1 MKLTKGKGVDIVINS
16 LTGEKLDAS
25 FEILKEGGRFVE
37 IGKYDM
43 ALHKQLDM
51 FDFLKDISF
60 IGVDVGLMTN
70 QNFATEYF
78 KWMHENSTNGC
89 VKPFNKIVFNANE
102 ADKAFRYMTTGKHIG
117 KIVIRIRDEEDCR
130 EPVMNIK
137 PAQEMIVTTKTYF
150 NPNKVYIIIGGLG
163 GFGLELIH
171 WMISMGARK
180 FVLTSRNGI
189 KTLYQEFVINHLRN
203 LKEDSKFFEVSVE
216 VLKNDCLTVV
226 SAQQVLSEAQNM
238 GKIGGIFHLGLIL
251 NDNLIEN
258 MSYEQFCETIDCKYK
273 VFDNLDK
280 LSRKL
285 DYNLDYFVVFSSVTS
300 GKGNTGQT
308 NYAFGNSLCERIC
321 EQRRRDG
328 LHGLAIQ
335 YGPVGDVGV
344 FEGTSEVLDMTTF
357 QKQRIHS
364 CCEVLDKLLSASQP
378 VITSWVR
385 AERNVQSGSHQKK
398 IIVEVWKALGLEPD
412 STPNHLTLGEIGLE
426 SMFAVEL
433 QQGLEREFN
442 IKININHI
450 KTITVGLLKDYEN
463 GKIDQFRT
471 YFDDMNKARQ
481 ILSSYNFTMPTEPY
495 TKLNNVTKGRPIY
508 LMPPFEITFSAY
520 EEFAKNFNRPVIGLN
535 WTRDVSQLETMKEI
549 RKYFEDLL
557 QKLEPKGRVTLSSSN

>member
-1 MKLTKGKGVDIVINS
+1 MPLLGESVLIHSGAGGIGQSAINICKHYECDIYVTVGNEEKKRFIVEEFGISEKNIFSSRDVQFKYKIMKLTKGKGVDIVINS
-16 LTGEKLDAS
+16 LTGEKLDAGYQ
-25 FEILKEGGRFVE
+25 LLAKGGRFIE
-37 IGKYDM
+37 IGKFDM
-43 ALHKQLDM
+43 VQNKQIGM

-60 IGVDVGLMTN
+60 IGVSLDVALMEKSQISTK
-70 QNFATEYF
+70 FF
-78 KWMHENSTNGC
+78 SWMHKNSSNGC

-117 KIVIRIRDEEDCR
+117 KIVIRIRDEENSR
-130 EPVMNIK
+130 GPVMDIK
-137 PAQEMIVTTKTYF
+137 PAQEMTVTKKTYF

-189 KTLYQEFVINHLRN
+189 KNDYQKFVINRL
-203 LKEDSKFFEVSVE
+203 LKFGEELKFFNVSIEVS
-216 VLKNDCLTVV
+216 KNNCLTVE

-238 GKIGGIFHLGLIL
+238 GRIGGVFHLGIVL
-251 NDNLIEN
+251 NDCLIEK
-258 MSYEQFCETIDCKYK
+258 MSYEQFCESIDCKHK

-285 DYNLDYFVVFSSVTS
+285 DYNLDYFVMFSSVTS

-344 FEGTSEVLDMTTF
+344 FEGSSQLLELSTL

-364 CCEVLDKLLSASQP
+364 CCELLDKLLTAKQP
-378 VITSWVR
+378 VITSWV
-385 AERNVQSGSHQKK
+385 
-398 IIVEVWKALGLEPD
+398 
-412 STPNHLTLGEIGLE
+412 
-426 SMFAVEL
+426 
-433 QQGLEREFN
+433 
-442 IKININHI
+442 
-450 KTITVGLLKDYEN
+450 Y
-463 GKIDQFRT
+463 
-471 YFDDMNKARQ
+471 
-481 ILSSYNFTMPTEPY
+481 
-495 TKLNNVTKGRPIY
+495 
-508 LMPPFEITFSAY
+508 
-520 EEFAKNFNRPVIGLN
+520 
-535 WTRDVSQLETMKEI
+535 
-549 RKYFEDLL
+549 
-557 QKLEPKGRVTLSSSN
+557 